1 MKRVWFRVSV
11 AAVFGT
17 AVALRCIA
25 EAIVF
30 RVVLPW

>member
-1 MKRVWFRVSV
+1 MKRAWFKVGV

-17 AVALRCIA
+17 AVALSCIA